1 MKKPVFVRRSLDPS
15 RVAAVEEIAAQAPIV
30 GDPRIG
36 APAPAQPTQAA
47 ESQSAAS
54 VAPKDSLA
62 APQDSTPAYEVGK
75 IYDLPLGLYRS
86 NPVNPRAVYT
96 LGAVSRMAKDLA
108 ARGQLVPASGY
119 VDADGKTI
127 VLIEGETRLRGA
139 REASLPT
146 LRVEI
151 HNKPESDRA
160 LYEHARAANVV
171 RNDQTPLDDAIRW
184 RYLLDKG
191 IYKSQVQLAAA
202 MQVSEATVSRM
213 LSLATLPTK
222 VIHVLADTPELQGLQ
237 MMNALREYFDV
248 AGEDET
254 IELMGEVVKAGMGYR
269 DVVARRQAFGKEGV
283 KRPRSFREPLVF
295 RGAKGELKTFE
306 DGGRMELVLKGLA
319 ASDAEEIAAKIKA
332 LFTKE

>member
-36 APAPAQPTQAA
+36 AQAPIQTTQAA
-47 ESQSAAS
+47 ESTP
-54 VAPKDSLA
+54 VTNLPLKDYLA
-62 APQDSTPAYEVGK
+62 APQEHALAYEVGQ
-75 IYDLPLGLYRS
+75 IYNLPLGLFRS

-96 LGAVSRMAKDLA
+96 LGAIDKMAIDMA

-119 VDADGKTI
+119 VDADSKTI
-127 VLIEGETRLRGA
+127 VLIEGETRLRAA
-139 REASLPT
+139 REAGLPT

-171 RNDQTPLDDAIRW
+171 RNDQTPLDDALRW

-191 IYKSQVQLAAA
+191 IYKSQVQLATA
-202 MQVSEATVSRM
+202 MKVSEAIVSRM

-222 VIHVLADTPELQGLQ
+222 VVHVLADTSELQGLQ
-237 MMNALREYFDV
+237 MMNALREYCEV

-283 KRPRSFREPLVF
+283 KRPRSFREPLQF